1 MSPQAEAASSKAS
14 LLTIRA
20 GQRVWGIPS
29 AAVIAVERPS
39 ADTAA
44 AALDV
49 HALLGMPAPG
59 DDGSRRVL
67 LVRAGGERAR
77 ILVQGTLALL
87 ETSSANLLPV
97 PASLSQLSPLV
108 SHVAVIDGKPALF
121 VVSPERLL
129 RASRERDADSISNAD
144 DAARGL

>member
-1 MSPQAEAASSKAS
+1 MSPQAEPASSKA
-14 LLTIRA
+14 
-20 GQRVWGIPS
+20 
-29 AAVIAVERPS
+29 
-39 ADTAA
+39 
-44 AALDV
+44 

-59 DDGSRRVL
+59 DDGSQRVL

-77 ILVQGTLALL
+77 VLVQGTLALL

-129 RASRERDADSISNAD
+129 RASRERGADSISNAD